1 MDTVTLKIKGFKCFL
16 DESFELNDLTIL
28 TGANASGKSSVIQSL
43 LLLRLATMSRN
54 ITIDNGVQKN
64 QVRFDDKRY
73 ALDPVIYKSTFFFIY
88 KPSTAF

>member
-43 LLLRLATMSRN
+43 LLLSLAPMSRK
-54 ITIDNGVQKN
+54 ITIDIGV
-64 QVRFDDKRY
+64 
-73 ALDPVIYKSTFFFIY
+73 L
-88 KPSTAF
+88 